1 MLGFD
6 PVARSPVTTSQ
17 LQGVLELRCVL
28 NFMKIHLAALTLR
41 MVQLDKQG
49 MDLVGGPR
57 GFEGTSKRKFF
68 ANVSSSLL
76 ADPVSVTVF
85 AS

>member
-1 MLGFD
+1 
-6 PVARSPVTTSQ
+6 
-17 LQGVLELRCVL
+17 
-28 NFMKIHLAALTLR
+28 MKIHLAALTLR